1 MTLPRPQ
8 DGTPLRRA
16 AFVDRDGTIIVER
29 HYLSDP
35 TGVSLVPGA
44 ADALLRLK
52 AMGLALV
59 LVTNQSGIGRGLYGV
74 DDYRR
79 VAAEVERR
87 LAQAGVVMDG
97 VYYCPDPPGGDPR
110 TTCRKPSTL
119 MHRTA
124 ARDLGLVTRGSYYVG
139 DKASDVEPARALNG
153 TGILV
158 RTGWGREEESALSPE
173 YRVVDDLAAA
183 AELVEALEA
192 ESAGRRTVRLER
204 MYDPPSTEE
213 HVP

>member
-1 MTLPRPQ
+1 MTLPRAP
-8 DGTPLRRA
+8 DGEPLRRA
-16 AFVDRDGTIIVER
+16 VFVDRDGTIIVER

-35 TGVSLVPGA
+35 AGVSLIPGA

-59 LVTNQSGIGRGLYGV
+59 LVTNQSGIGRGLYDV

-79 VAAEVERR
+79 VAAEVERQ
-87 LAQAGVVMDG
+87 LAEAGVVMDG
-97 VYYCPDPPGGDPR
+97 VYYCPDPPGGDPE

-119 MHRTA
+119 MHRAA

-139 DKASDVEPARALNG
+139 DKASDVKPARTLNG

-158 RTGWGREEESALSPE
+158 RTGWGREEEPALSPQ

-183 AELVEALEA
+183 AELVQALEA
-192 ESAGRRTVRLER
+192 
-204 MYDPPSTEE
+204 
-213 HVP
+213 

>member
-1 MTLPRPQ
+1 MTSPSKP
-8 DGTPLRRA
+8 RRA
-16 AFVDRDGTIIVER
+16 VFVDRDGTIIQER

-35 TGVSLVPGA
+35 AGVSLIPGA
-44 ADALLRLK
+44 TDALARLRE
-52 AMGLALV
+52 MGFALV

-79 VAAEVERR
+79 VADEVERQ
-87 LAQAGVVMDG
+87 LADAHVVMDG
-97 VYYCPDPPGGDPR
+97 VYFCPDTPGGDPA

-124 ARDLGLVTRGSYYVG
+124 ARDLDLVTRGSYYVG
-139 DKASDVEPARALNG
+139 DKSSDVEPAKALDG

-158 RTGWGREEESALSPE
+158 RTGWGREEEPTLPPE

-183 AELVEALEA
+183 ADLVAVLE
-192 ESAGRRTVRLER
+192 GRA
-204 MYDPPSTEE
+204 PS
-213 HVP
+213 PNRDS